1 MKTTKFRAFNVV
13 LIVALAFSPGDV
25 RPAGAGRRYGQP
37 DHLRQHLHSGFSTPF
52 GSSGTSSTV
61 PTGWEFFETGTN
73 ANTTYRAG
81 TGSDNAGDTYS
92 FGASGNS
99 ERAFGGL
106 LSGSLVPLIGAQFT
120 NNTGGTITSL
130 NIAYTGEQWRVGL
143 VNRNAADRLDFQL
156 STNATSLNSGTWT
169 DHDSLDF
176 NGPVVN
182 APSIG
187 ALDGNAAANRTLL
200 SSTITGLNVAN
211 GSEFLDPLGRFQ
223 HY

>member
-1 MKTTKFRAFNVV
+1 M
-13 LIVALAFSPGDV
+13 
-25 RPAGAGRRYGQP
+25 
-37 DHLRQHLHSGFSTPF
+37 
-52 GSSGTSSTV
+52 
-61 PTGWEFFETGTN
+61 
-73 ANTTYRAG
+73 
-81 TGSDNAGDTYS
+81 
-92 FGASGNS
+92 
-99 ERAFGGL
+99 
-106 LSGSLVPLIGAQFT
+106 PLIGAQFT

-211 GSEFLDPLGRFQ
+211 GSSFWIRWADFNITNSDDGLSVDDFSLTPNGTVVTTPSLWRSAMFP
-223 HY
+223 